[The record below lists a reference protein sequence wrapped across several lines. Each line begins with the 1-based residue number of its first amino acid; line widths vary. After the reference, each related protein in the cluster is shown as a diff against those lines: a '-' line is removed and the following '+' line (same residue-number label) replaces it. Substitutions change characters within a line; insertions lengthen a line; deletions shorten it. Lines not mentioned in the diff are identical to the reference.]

1 MDTIDTHLL
10 GHIFVS
16 ERNIDKV
23 NAFDK
28 YLLNLTISKILKFDI
43 STIASNL
50 RIYRKF
56 YASCQSLS
64 NASFFQDILWNKEH
78 CTVLQ

>member
-28 YLLNLTISKILKFDI
+28 YVLNLTIFKILIHFD
-43 STIASNL
+43 TVVLL
-50 RIYRKF
+50 RTLEF
-56 YASCQSLS
+56 TE
-64 NASFFQDILWNKEH
+64 SFTLRVK
-78 CTVLQ
+78 V

>member
-28 YLLNLTISKILKFDI
+28 YLLNLTIFKIFSLILPLLLGSLEFTE
-43 STIASNL
+43 SFTL
-50 RIYRKF
+50 RVK
-56 YASCQSLS
+56 
-64 NASFFQDILWNKEH
+64 
-78 CTVLQ
+78 V

>member
-28 YLLNLTISKILKFDI
+28 YLLNLPIFKILIQVFRLLLQTLEFTE
-43 STIASNL
+43 SFTL
-50 RIYRKF
+50 RVK
-56 YASCQSLS
+56 
-64 NASFFQDILWNKEH
+64 
-78 CTVLQ
+78 V

>member
-28 YLLNLTISKILKFDI
+28 YLL
-43 STIASNL
+43 
-50 RIYRKF
+50 
-56 YASCQSLS
+56 
-64 NASFFQDILWNKEH
+64 H
-78 CTVLQ
+78 

>member
-28 YLLNLTISKILKFDI
+28 YLLNLTIFKIFRLL
-43 STIASNL
+43 L
-50 RIYRKF
+50 RTLEFTESITLRVK
-56 YASCQSLS
+56 
-64 NASFFQDILWNKEH
+64 
-78 CTVLQ
+78 V

>member
-28 YLLNLTISKILKFDI
+28 YLLNLTIFKNF

>member
-28 YLLNLTISKILKFDI
+28 YLLNLTIFKILIQVFRLLLQTLEFTE
-43 STIASNL
+43 SFTL
-50 RIYRKF
+50 RVK
-56 YASCQSLS
+56 
-64 NASFFQDILWNKEH
+64 
-78 CTVLQ
+78 V

>member
-28 YLLNLTISKILKFDI
+28 YLLKQTIFKILIQVLRLLLGSLKF
-43 STIASNL
+43 TE
-50 RIYRKF
+50 
-56 YASCQSLS
+56 
-64 NASFFQDILWNKEH
+64 SFTLHVK
-78 CTVLQ
+78 V

>member
-28 YLLNLTISKILKFDI
+28 YLLNLTIFKILI
-43 STIASNL
+43 QVL
-50 RIYRKF
+50 RLLLKIYRKL
-56 YASCQSLS
+56 YALCQSLS

>member
-28 YLLNLTISKILKFDI
+28 YLLNLTIFKIFKFDI
-43 STIASNL
+43 TTIAWIL

-56 YASCQSLS
+56 YTSCQSLS
-64 NASFFQDILWNKEH
+64 NAAFFSIYIMK
-78 CTVLQ
+78 

>member
-43 STIASNL
+43 S
-50 RIYRKF
+50 
-56 YASCQSLS
+56 
-64 NASFFQDILWNKEH
+64 NKQIINFDY
-78 CTVLQ
+78 CFKP

>member
-28 YLLNLTISKILKFDI
+28 YLLNLTIFNILI
-43 STIASNL
+43 QVL
-50 RIYRKF
+50 RLLLG
-56 YASCQSLS
+56 SLEFS
-64 NASFFQDILWNKEH
+64 ESFTLRVK
-78 CTVLQ
+78 V